1 MKKIEDE
8 ELKQYADRIGHEKYY
23 KEYLNLYNKSKLHPN
38 CRYSKKKKIVD
49 LEQIK
54 NKYKNGVTPEIL
66 AEFIKNI

>member
-8 ELKQYADRIGHEKYY
+8 ELKQYADRIGHEKYH
-23 KEYLNLYNKSKLHPN
+23 KEYLYLYNKSKLHPN
-38 CRYSKKKKIVD
+38 RRYSKKKKIVD

>member
-8 ELKQYADRIGHEKYY
+8 ELREYADRIGHEKYK
-23 KEYLNLYNKSKLHPN
+23 KEYSCLYNTAKSYPN
-38 CRYSKKKKIVD
+38 SRYSKKEKIVD

-66 AEFIKNI
+66 AEFIENI

>member
-8 ELKQYADRIGHEKYY
+8 ELRQYADRIGHEKYK
-23 KEYLNLYNKSKLHPN
+23 KEYSYLYNKSKLYPN
-38 CRYSKKKKIVD
+38 SRYSKKEKIVD

-66 AEFIKNI
+66 AEFINNL

>member
-8 ELKQYADRIGHEKYY
+8 ELRQYADRIGHEKYR
-23 KEYLNLYNKSKLHPN
+23 KEYLCLYNKSKLHPN
-38 CRYSKKKKIVD
+38 SRYSKKEKIVD

-66 AEFIKNI
+66 AEFINNL

>member
-8 ELKQYADRIGHEKYY
+8 ELREYADRIGHEKYK
-23 KEYLNLYNKSKLHPN
+23 KEYSYLYNNAKSYPN
-38 CRYSKKKKIVD
+38 SRYSKKRKIVD

-66 AEFIKNI
+66 AEFIENI

>member
-8 ELKQYADRIGHEKYY
+8 ELRQYADRIGHEKYR
-23 KEYLNLYNKSKLHPN
+23 KEYLYLYNKSKLHSN
-38 CRYSKKKKIVD
+38 SRYSKKEKIVD

-66 AEFIKNI
+66 AEFINNL